1 MCVFCEA
8 FLHITVTKY
17 VMLQVIIILLIC
29 LASSRRQKFLF
40 EMLPGYHTQVTYKRE
55 YHTIK
60 IKASVYSF
68 QLLRTLSLSF
78 IAWLRVQTDKWNQA
92 TPSPGCTNTGVK
104 NQVRLEWRKNWWQGL
119 RSHPNSVCSSCRS
132 YPSLMSENYRAL
144 LGWCKHSWYQLLKD
158 NVRALKKCESD
169 VR

>member
-1 MCVFCEA
+1 MCVFVKLFCTSLSRNM
-8 FLHITVTKY
+8 F
-17 VMLQVIIILLIC
+17 MLQVIC

-40 EMLPGYHTQVTYKRE
+40 EMLPGYHTQVTDKRE
-55 YHTIK
+55 YHTLNIK

-92 TPSPGCTNTGVK
+92 TPSPGCTSTGVK
-104 NQVRLEWRKNWWQGL
+104 NQVRLEWRKNCWPGL
-119 RSHPNSVCSSCRS
+119 RSHLNSVCSSCWS

-144 LGWCKHSWYQLLKD
+144 LGWCKHSCYQLLKD
-158 NVRALKKCESD
+158 NVRAFKKCESD